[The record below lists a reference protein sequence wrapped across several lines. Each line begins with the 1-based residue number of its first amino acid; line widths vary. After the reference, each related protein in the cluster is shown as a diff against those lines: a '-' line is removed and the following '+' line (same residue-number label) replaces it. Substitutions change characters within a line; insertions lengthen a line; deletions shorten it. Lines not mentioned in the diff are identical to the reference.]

1 MIKTVHSS
9 TTEADGSNSPE
20 RDSTLTTE
28 TIAEPDPEE
37 INTAQK
43 AAEWVAYEMFVGH
56 TLKPRA
62 FDFKKVIEHPELI
75 SEMSPQE
82 RDQYLKL

>member
-9 TTEADGSNSPE
+9 TTEADGSYSPE
-20 RDSTLTTE
+20 RDSTLNTE
-28 TIAEPDPEE
+28 TLVEPEAEE

-43 AAEWVAYEMFVGH
+43 EAERIAYEMFVGH

-62 FDFKKVIEHPELI
+62 FDFKKVIEHPELM
-75 SEMSPQE
+75 SEMTPQE